1 MMNHKKMKAMLSILV
16 MILVAGC
23 GKQEVNYQE
32 VELITEE
39 TNGSGQDESVVETLE
54 SEEKESGGVSR
65 EGALKTTEESTGG
78 GTISEKNPTEETTQE
93 ETSKEVVTEAVTA
106 APDGTIAGTPS
117 WASIEA
123 DVSLSGSGT
132 GFHAKLVMCTPTSA
146 VSYGIQYDSCAA
158 APYTGKTMALVENIG
173 SNNPGGQ
180 SYFRPGNVEL
190 QLDQSYH
197 MMLTLNRDGSGSV
210 YLDCNKIGDFYN
222 PNLAY
227 QDIVYLRVEGSGRK
241 NGDSVYA
248 TFNNI
253 RLKVNGT
260 YQSGKEWGMHE
271 FQQNPSIGSAA
282 YSTSNIVISGYVS
295 GIGDNEDWDSRYN
308 DVSGIIQFI
317 Q

>member
-1 MMNHKKMKAMLSILV
+1 MKRIGKRFALVVMLNCLV
-16 MILVAGC
+16 LSGC
-23 GKQEVNYQE
+23 GQEVVYKE
-32 VELITEE
+32 VELATEDLLLAE
-39 TNGSGQDESVVETLE
+39 DGQNGKDSNVAGGKTSADNLDG
-54 SEEKESGGVSR
+54 EKEQ
-65 EGALKTTEESTGG
+65 ESFDEQNMDKASAETA
-78 GTISEKNPTEETTQE
+78 TEETTTE
-93 ETSKEVVTEAVTA
+93 ETTTELVTV

-180 SYFRPGNVEL
+180 SYFRPSNVEL
-190 QLDQSYH
+190 QLEQSYH

-210 YLDCNKIGDFYN
+210 YLDGNKIGDYYN
-222 PNLAY
+222 PNLGY

-248 TFNNI
+248 NFNNI
-253 RLKVNGT
+253 KLKVNGS
-260 YQSGKEWGMHE
+260 YQPGKEWGIHE
-271 FQQNPSIGSAA
+271 FQQNP
-282 YSTSNIVISGYVS
+282 
-295 GIGDNEDWDSRYN
+295 GIGANASTTNVYIAGTVVGIADHEDWDSRYN